1 MNNIVKIINQIESL
15 PISDKEKMLAIKD
28 IKKMTENV
36 AYAMLVDFDIFA
48 DSLDELFIFSQ
59 SEIEDPTIYNKIC
72 KLLEDN
78 ELVEDF
84 QITNKEYKILSNV
97 DAILQATAEVLLKAK
112 ELNGD
117 WTPDWNDGEP
127 KYFIYINN
135 ENDIDISWRFQ
146 FQYSTVFFKDA
157 ETAQKLIDTIDTET
171 LVRYLTHNV

>member
-117 WTPDWNDGEP
+117 WTPDWNDENT
-127 KYFIYINN
+127 KHFIYIDNKN
-135 ENDIDISWRFQ
+135 EIEILRTFK
-146 FQYSTVFFKDA
+146 FQYSTVYFKDK
-157 ETAQKLIDTIDTET
+157 EIAQKLIDTIDTET

>member
-1 MNNIVKIINQIESL
+1 MENIIKIINQIESL
-15 PISDKEKMLAIKD
+15 QISDKEKMLVIKD

-36 AYAMLVDFDIFA
+36 AYAMWVDFDIFA
-48 DSLDELFIFSQ
+48 NNLEELFIFSQ
-59 SEIEDPTIYNKIC
+59 SEIEDPSIYNKIN

-78 ELVEDF
+78 EFNDEF
-84 QITNKEYKILSNV
+84 QCSNKEYKILSNI

-117 WTPDWNDGEP
+117 WTPNWGNNSV
-127 KYFIYINN
+127 KFYILIE
-135 ENDIDISWRFQ
+135 ENDIVIFSTQKFQ
-146 FQYSTVFFKDA
+146 FGTVFFKDA

>member
-1 MNNIVKIINQIESL
+1 
-15 PISDKEKMLAIKD
+15 
-28 IKKMTENV
+28 MTENV

-97 DAILQATAEVLLKAK
+97 DAIHQATAEVLLKAK

-146 FQYSTVFFKDA
+146 FQYSTVYFKDK

>member
-15 PISDKEKMLAIKD
+15 PISDKEKMLVIKD

-36 AYAMLVDFDIFA
+36 AYATWVDFDIFA
-48 DSLDELFIFSQ
+48 DSLDELFIFNQ

-117 WTPDWNDGEP
+117 WTPDWNDGNP
-127 KYFIYINN
+127 KYYVLLSDEN
-135 ENDIDISWRFQ
+135 EITIGQSVYFQ
-146 FQYSTVFFKDA
+146 ISTVYLNKI

-171 LVRYLTHNV
+171 LVSYLTHNV

>member
-117 WTPDWNDGEP
+117 WTPDWNDGNP
-127 KYFIYINN
+127 KYYVLLSDEN
-135 ENDIDISWRFQ
+135 EITIGQSVYFQ
-146 FQYSTVFFKDA
+146 ISTVYLNKI